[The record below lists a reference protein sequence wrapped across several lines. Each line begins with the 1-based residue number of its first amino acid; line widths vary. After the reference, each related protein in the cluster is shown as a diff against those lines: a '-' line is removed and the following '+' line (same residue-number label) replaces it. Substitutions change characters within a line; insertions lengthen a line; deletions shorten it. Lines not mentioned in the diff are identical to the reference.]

1 LLESGVD
8 IVQIGLFLAVDHRPV
23 FGRLPMEEVLP
34 PAHLLAGDVEATQRA
49 DDGDGENERALA
61 HERLE

>member
-1 LLESGVD
+1 
-8 IVQIGLFLAVDHRPV
+8 
-23 FGRLPMEEVLP
+23 MEEVLP